1 MVETCSLKRF
11 SDATLEDLT
20 KDFNKAIYFNQ
31 LREYLLKKHLGF
43 LAIFEDCLNSN
54 NKFTQDTSESIRLL
68 GAKYRKQNFEKSD
81 MTNTDYTELTNV
93 LEYLEEQL
101 FTILPKDVS
110 ENTSFKLPQTIRES
124 VEFRNVDITSVK
136 HPSKL
141 ELQVVSELF
150 YHGSDISDKIKSYI
164 IENIKTE
171 FKDYRL
177 ELLDYLSKI
186 KTLNNVLYTLL
197 NNIDFLN
204 LVQSEKLSSN
214 NDSTEN
220 IDEDSQFNINS
231 TALQEKITSLSN
243 YLKLL

>member
-101 FTILPKDVS
+101 FTILPKDIR
-110 ENTSFKLPQTIRES
+110 ENTPFTLPQTIRES
-124 VEFRNVDITSVK
+124 VEFRNVAITSVK
-136 HPSKL
+136 HPSKTD
-141 ELQVVSELF
+141 LQVVSELF
-150 YHGSDISDKIKSYI
+150 YHGSDVSDKIKSYI
-164 IENIKTE
+164 IENLKKE
-171 FKDYRL
+171 FKEYYL
-177 ELLDYLSKI
+177 ELLDYLSKV
-186 KTLNNVLYTLL
+186 KTLNKVLYTLL
-197 NNIDFLN
+197 NNPDFLSI
-204 LVQSEKLSSN
+204 VQSKTLVIKNNSKKNIEKDN
-214 NDSTEN
+214 
-220 IDEDSQFNINS
+220 QFNINS
-231 TALQEKITSLSN
+231 PTLQEDITNLRG

>member
-1 MVETCSLKRF
+1 MCETAHLKVF
-11 SDATLEDLT
+11 SDVPLEKIT

-31 LREYLLKKHLGF
+31 MREYLLKENLGF
-43 LAIFEDCLNSN
+43 LAIFEDYLNSN

-68 GAKYRKQNFEKSD
+68 GAKYRKQNFEKSGV
-81 MTNTDYTELTNV
+81 NNSDYTALTDL

-101 FTILPKDVS
+101 FTVLPKDIR
-110 ENTSFKLPQTIRES
+110 ENTPFTLPQTIMES
-124 VEFRNVDITSVK
+124 LEFRNVDITSVK

-150 YHGSDISDKIKSYI
+150 YHGSDVSDKIKSYI
-164 IENIKTE
+164 IENLKKE
-171 FKDYRL
+171 FKEYRL

-197 NNIDFLN
+197 NNIDFLSI
-204 LVQSEKLSSN
+204 VQSKTLVIKNNSKKNIEKDN
-214 NDSTEN
+214 
-220 IDEDSQFNINS
+220 QFNINS
-231 TALQEKITSLSN
+231 PTLQEDITNLRG